1 MKKII
6 FIFSLCF
13 TFSMLNAQNKSI
25 TGKVLDESNE
35 PLPGVNIVL
44 KGTTIGT
51 ISDTNG
57 SFKLQVPQDAKTIS
71 LTYIGYIVQE
81 INVAGKTNIEVKL
94 VPNSLMLDEVVAI
107 GYGSVK
113 KSDLTGAVG
122 AISGA
127 NISKRKTTQVSQAL
141 QGAVPGLMVTRNNN
155 TPGSTATIRVRGITT
170 IGDSNPLIILD
181 GVPVDD
187 INNINPNDIEN
198 VSVLKDAASASIYG
212 SRAASG
218 VILVTTKRA
227 KAGEVSMDYNY
238 EYGFEKATKLPDYVG
253 AKRYMQM
260 VNELRWNDA
269 GNGTNEYPTYAKNTI
284 EKYDSLNIV
293 NPNLYPNTDWRGLIL
308 KNSAPRQSH
317 VLNITAGTNAVRTK
331 ISLAYDKTDAL
342 YNYRSYERITAR
354 VNNDIKI
361 SEKLSATV
369 DLNFKR
375 SISNTPTIDP
385 IYNMQITPS
394 VYAAKWSNGLIASG
408 KDGANVYAALEK
420 GGSVKNIYN
429 TLAGKIAIDYTPF
442 KDFRLSAVVSPSFGV
457 DKGKNFRKAIPY
469 TTYDNPD
476 VVKGYIQDYTQTSLS
491 ETRNDNYRITSQLLA
506 NYSKSFNS
514 HNLNLMA
521 GYESFN
527 SFNENLGASRGNYLL
542 DGYPYLNIG
551 PLELRDNSG
560 DAYENAYSSYFG
572 RLMYNYNNKYYLQ
585 ANIRRDGS
593 SRFYKDYR
601 WANFPSF
608 SGGWIVS
615 EESFLK
621 GFSALSFLKLRASW
635 GTLGNERIG
644 NYPYQAA
651 LNFETNSLF
660 YQGTSIVSAQSAAQ
674 WQYAIQDISWET
686 TQSLDFGI
694 DANFFN
700 NKLRLTA
707 DYYDKTTKDMLLA
720 LEIPK
725 YLGFDNPNQNTGKM
739 NTKGWEIELGWND
752 KMGDFDY
759 AISANLS
766 DFKSKMGDL
775 GGTEFLGDQI
785 KKLGSEFNEWY
796 GYQSDGL
803 YQTDEQVN
811 TLPKLNA
818 NVKKGDVIYKD
829 LNGPDG
835 VPDGKITPDYDR
847 VLLGGSLP
855 RFMYGGNL
863 QIGYKGFDFS
873 MAFQGVGK
881 QNARMTGFMVAPLRD
896 NWGNVPALLDGNSW
910 SNYNTPEQN
919 LTVKYPRLTYNAA
932 GNNYAMS
939 DYWLFD
945 GSYFRLKNI
954 TLGYNIPKNI
964 INVIGVQS
972 VRFYVTASDLL
983 TFNNYPT
990 GWDPEMD
997 SFSYPITQSYLFGV
1011 SVKF

>member
-6 FIFSLCF
+6 LIFTLCL
-13 TFSMLNAQNKSI
+13 TFSMLYAQSKSI
-25 TGKVLDESNE
+25 SGKVLDESNE
-35 PLPGVNIVL
+35 PLPGVSV
-44 KGTTIGT
+44 KSTTIGT
-51 ISDTNG
+51 ITDING
-57 SFKLQVPQDAKTIS
+57 NFKLQVSADTKTLS
-71 LTYIGYIVQE
+71 LSYIGYVSQTLNLADKSFFE
-81 INVAGKTNIEVKL
+81 IKL
-94 VPNSLMLDEVVAI
+94 EPNAHALDEIVAI

-122 AISGA
+122 SISGS

-141 QGAVPGLMVTRNNN
+141 QGAVSGLMVTRNNN

-218 VILVTTKRA
+218 VILVTTRRA
-227 KAGEVSMDYNY
+227 KIGEVSMDYNY
-238 EYGFEKATKLPDYVG
+238 EYGIEKATKLPDYVG
-253 AKRYMQM
+253 AKRYMEM

-269 GNGTNEYPTYAKNTI
+269 GNGTNQYPTYAKNTI
-284 EKYDSLNIV
+284 EKYDSLNTA
-293 NPNLYPNTDWRGLIL
+293 NPNLYPNTNWRGLIL

-317 VLNITAGTNAVRTK
+317 VVNITAGTNTVRTK

-342 YNYRSYERITAR
+342 YEYRSYERLTAR

-361 SEKLSATV
+361 NKKLSATV

-385 IYNMQITPS
+385 IYNMQITPP
-394 VYAAKWSNGLIASG
+394 VYAAVWSNGLIASG
-408 KDGANVYAALEK
+408 KDGANVYAQLQK
-420 GGSVKNIYN
+420 GGFVKNIYN
-429 TLAGKIAIDYTPF
+429 TLAGKISLDYSPF
-442 KDFRLSAVVSPSFGV
+442 KDFRLTAVISPSLGV
-457 DKGKNFRKAIPY
+457 DKLKNFRKAIPY
-469 TTYDNPD
+469 TNYDNPD
-476 VVKGYIQDYTQTSLS
+476 LVKGYISDYSATSLS
-491 ETRNDNYRITSQLLA
+491 ENRNDNYRVTSQLLA
-506 NYSKSFNS
+506 NYSKSFKG
-514 HNLNLMA
+514 HNFNLMM
-521 GYESFN
+521 GYETFHA
-527 SFNENLGASRGNYLL
+527 FNENLGASRGNYLL
-542 DGYPYLNIG
+542 DSYPYLNIG
-551 PLELRDNSG
+551 PLELRDNTG

-572 RLMYNYNNKYYLQ
+572 RIMYNYNNKYYFQ

-608 SGGWIVS
+608 STGWVAS

-621 GFSALSFLKLRASW
+621 DFSALSFLKLRASW

-651 LNFETNSLF
+651 LNFENNSLF
-660 YQGTSIVSAQSAAQ
+660 YQGTTVVSAQSAAQ
-674 WQYAIQDISWET
+674 WQYAIQNISWET
-686 TQSLDFGI
+686 TESLDFGI
-694 DANFFN
+694 DANFFK

-707 DYYDKTTKDMLLA
+707 DYYNKTTKDMLLA

-752 KMGDFDY
+752 KFGDFDY
-759 AISANLS
+759 SVSANLS

-803 YQTDEQVN
+803 YQTDDQVS

-818 NVKKGDVIYKD
+818 TVKKGDVIYKD
-829 LNGPDG
+829 LSGPDG

-855 RFMYGGNL
+855 RFMYGGNI
-863 QIGYKGFDFS
+863 QMGYKGFDFS

-881 QNARMTGFMVAPLRD
+881 QNARMSGYMVAPLRD
-896 NWGNVPALLDGNSW
+896 NWGNIPAILDGNSW
-910 SNYNTPEQN
+910 SNLNTPEQN
-919 LTVKYPRLTYNAA
+919 LVAKYPRLTYNAA

-954 TLGYNIPKNI
+954 TIGYNLPKSI
-964 INVIGVQS
+964 VSKIGVQS
-972 VRFYVTASDLL
+972 LRLYVSGSDML
-983 TFNNYPT
+983 TFNHYPK

-997 SFSYPITQSYLFGV
+997 SFSYPITQSYLCGI